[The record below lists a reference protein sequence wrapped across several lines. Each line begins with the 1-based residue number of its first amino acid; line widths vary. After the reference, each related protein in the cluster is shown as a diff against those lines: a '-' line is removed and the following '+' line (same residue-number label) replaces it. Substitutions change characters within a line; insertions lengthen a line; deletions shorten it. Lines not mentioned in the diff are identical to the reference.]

1 MRTAADGRSRETILK
16 IAQSGH
22 GLSLRL
28 SMGDGRSGWRAPAV
42 SDSVNAENTLV
53 SGLIKYALT
62 NLVQSSTFPIK
73 IASHFVEG
81 KLLLYSFSLGL
92 WHPLFIVKIPVHTLN
107 RNISICSESFGAI
120 PTYFTCRDRGH
131 SSLLPRVCALKIQ
144 LQIRLSSWF
153 LCSSSLLAL
162 VENKEYFWLFFFFFA
177 LTEG

>member
-1 MRTAADGRSRETILK
+1 MRTAADERSRETILK
-16 IAQSGH
+16 ITQSGH
-22 GLSLRL
+22 KLSLRL

-73 IASHFVEG
+73 IAWHFVEG

-92 WHPLFIVKIPVHTLN
+92 GHPLFIVKIPVHTLN

-153 LCSSSLLAL
+153 LYLL
-162 VENKEYFWLFFFFFA
+162 W
-177 LTEG
+177 